1 MMRSLSLLTLLALVT
16 AGPSLTCAKHVRRGQ
31 NAPLNG
37 VKTLDVD
44 FTTYK
49 GEGLS
54 TFLDKHSLYVSNYPV
69 DSTPIS
75 HTFVPSNVDIVD
87 GALRL
92 KVTGQSG
99 EGDVKSAEVGTYAS
113 NIRYGTFTTI
123 AKLTPVPGV
132 CFGAFTYTDDNHEID
147 IEALSS
153 YYWTGYRESVPPG
166 LEFTNQPLVAGQQS
180 TNTAVPYGFDPT
192 ADFHNYTIVWN
203 AKSSQFY
210 VDGKLRKTFTK
221 SVPQIG
227 ASFLW
232 NAWSSGDPNWSAGP
246 PKQDA
251 YTLIKSV
258 HLQYTTV

>member
-1 MMRSLSLLTLLALVT
+1 MRSDSLLALFTLVT
-16 AGPSLTCAKHVRRGQ
+16 AE
-31 NAPLNG
+31 
-37 VKTLDVD
+37 DVCGISD
-44 FTTYK
+44 
-49 GEGLS
+49 
-54 TFLDKHSLYVSNYPV
+54 YPV
-69 DSTPIS
+69 ASFPIT
-75 HTFVPSNVDIVD
+75 HTFVPSNVDIVN

-99 EGDVKSAEVGTYAS
+99 KSDVKSAEVGTYAHD
-113 NIRYGTFTTI
+113 IRYGIFTTI
-123 AKLTPVPGV
+123 AKLTHVPGV
-132 CFGAFTYTDDNHEID
+132 CFGAFTYTSDNAEID

-153 YYWTGYRESVPPG
+153 YYNKANRDSVPPG
-166 LEFTNQPLVAGQQS
+166 LEFTNQPLNDGQQS

-210 VDGKLRKTFTK
+210 VDGKLRKTVTTN
-221 SVPQIG
+221 VPQIG

-258 HLQYTTV
+258 HLKYTTV

>member
-1 MMRSLSLLTLLALVT
+1 MRSISLFALLALVT
-16 AGPSLTCAKHVRRGQ
+16 AGPSLACAKHVRRGQ
-31 NAPLNG
+31 KAPTNG

-44 FTTYK
+44 FSAYN

-99 EGDVKSAEVGTYAS
+99 KGDVKSAEVGTYAS
-113 NIRYGTFTTI
+113 NIRYGTFMTI

-153 YYWTGYRESVPPG
+153 YYTTGYRESVPPG
-166 LEFTNQPLVAGQQS
+166 LEFTNQPLIAGQQE

-221 SVPQIG
+221 NVPQIG
-227 ASFLW
+227 ASFIW